1 MNQTLCTGIR
11 TLQEEAGERLITQL
25 FDRVAVTPKE
35 ERGREREREREREG
49 GREAINFPRAIRRA
63 DPIEGPMYYA

>member
-25 FDRVAVTPKE
+25 LDRVAVTPKE
-35 ERGREREREREREG
+35 ERGREREREREG
-49 GREAINFPRAIRRA
+49 GRER
-63 DPIEGPMYYA
+63 GY

>member
-35 ERGREREREREREG
+35 ERGREREREG